1 VFGIQGEVA
10 GKPLSTKRAS
20 RYIAAIGER
29 ARVVTDPNSLR
40 ERVDKET
47 GAVTMVP
54 GTATA
59 HDLRRSF
66 GTRWSQK
73 VMPRVLMQLMRH
85 TSITTTMKYYVEN
98 NADSVA
104 EELWGLVG
112 SSLGSSSQN
121 QDPTAAGATQSNCS
135 NSLATNA

>member
-1 VFGIQGEVA
+1 MAGEII
-10 GKPLSTKRAS
+10 S
-20 RYIAAIGER
+20 RGRIVGER
-29 ARVVTDPNSLR
+29 ARVVTDPNATR
-40 ERVDKET
+40 ERVNKKT
-47 GAVTMVP
+47 GEVTIVP
-54 GTATA
+54 RHATA

-104 EELWGLVG
+104 EELWGLRG
-112 SSLGSSSQN
+112 SVSGSSSQN
-121 QDPTAAGATQSNCS
+121 QASLECVAIDSDCH
-135 NSLATNA
+135 NSLIDKA